1 MTIQTFGRRVLSTT
15 GVPTQVSA
23 DGSPE
28 WKVGG
33 ITLDWATVT
42 AEVSDRTL
50 TDGTVIK
57 AGAKGLEYGTILC
70 AKVVPEV
77 QTISIDATGGTFTI
91 SGNSNTTPA
100 TAYNASAAT
109 VQTNIRALGGSYANV
124 TVTKVQNRWTL
135 TEQPGTDGGTFDLRI
150 TRNGVS
156 RLIAGLAWDIASTTT
171 LDAAIEA
178 LDIIGTGGVAAT
190 GSAGGPYTLVFAPT
204 LGDIEVEI
212 ANDLTSDGGVL
223 EGGLTLANLAGGA
236 YVITF
241 PAGSGNVTAVTT
253 SAASLTGGAQTAT
266 VATAT
271 GGDATGTYGPYNS
284 AATDGRQNLTRGSCY
299 ILNETVTELGPL
311 GLGEAPSSH
320 PAVFDGG
327 RVWRARLKINGA
339 NPTSIGGNQPSVAA
353 FEAAFPRIQYVD
365 L

>member
-1 MTIQTFGRRVLSTT
+1 MTTTFGRRVLSTT
-15 GVPTQVSA
+15 GTPTQVTA

-28 WKVGG
+28 WKTGG
-33 ITLDWATVT
+33 ITIDWATVT
-42 AEVSDRTL
+42 AEVSVRTL
-50 TDGTVIK
+50 TDGTIIA
-57 AGAKGLEYGTILC
+57 AGTKGLEYGTILC
-70 AKVVPEV
+70 AKTVQEV
-77 QTISIDATGGTFTI
+77 QTIQIDATGGTFTMT
-91 SGNSNTTPA
+91 GNSATTPA

-109 VQTNIRALGGSYANV
+109 VGANIRALGGSYAGV
-124 TVTKVQNRWTL
+124 TVTRVQNRWTL
-135 TEQPGTDGGTFDLRI
+135 TEQAGTDGGTFDLRI

-190 GSAGGPYTLVFAPT
+190 GNAGGPYTLVFAPT

-236 YVITF
+236 YIVTF
-241 PAGSGNVTAVTT
+241 PAGSGNVTALTT
-253 SAASLTGGAQTAT
+253 TATSLTGGAQTAT

-271 GGDATGTYGPYNS
+271 GGDATGTYGPYSS
-284 AATDGRQNLTRGSCY
+284 AATDGRQNLARGLCY
-299 ILNETVTELGPL
+299 ILNESVLETGPL
-311 GLGEAPSSH
+311 GLSEAPSSH
-320 PAVFDGG
+320 PGVFDGG
-327 RVWRARLKINGA
+327 RVWRARLKIGGA
-339 NPTSIGGNQPSVAA
+339 NVTSIGGNQPTVAA
-353 FEAAFPRIQYVD
+353 FEAAFPRIRYVD